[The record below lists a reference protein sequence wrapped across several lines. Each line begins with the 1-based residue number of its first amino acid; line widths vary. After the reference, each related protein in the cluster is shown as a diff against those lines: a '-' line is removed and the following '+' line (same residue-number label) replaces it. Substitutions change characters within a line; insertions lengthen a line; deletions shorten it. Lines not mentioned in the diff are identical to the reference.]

1 MQQPLEPAGS
11 LTIRT
16 DRLDRGHHRGGDGG
30 RIVLRIYTEEVNYR
44 AEPLLAG
51 ALRRP
56 TYMASNVLVALIGLA
71 IAMLVAGMLLGAV
84 VAAQDDA
91 FSVSDVVRQ
100 SIVTIPA
107 VWALVA
113 LVLAAVGAA
122 PSRRVIGWIGI
133 VATFGLTILG
143 PTFNLP
149 DWALDVSP
157 LRHVPNILAPTV
169 DWMGLLWIAG
179 AIAVLLTVGFVGYRR
194 RDII

>member
-1 MQQPLEPAGS
+1 
-11 LTIRT
+11 
-16 DRLDRGHHRGGDGG
+16 
-30 RIVLRIYTEEVNYR
+30 
-44 AEPLLAG
+44 
-51 ALRRP
+51 
-56 TYMASNVLVALIGLA
+56 MASNVLVALIGLA
-71 IAMLVAGMLLGAV
+71 IAMLLAGLLLGAV
-84 VAAQDDA
+84 VAGQDDA
-91 FSVSDVVRQ
+91 LSVSDVVRR

-107 VWALVA
+107 VWALVALVA

-179 AIAVLLTVGFVGYRR
+179 AIAVLLTVGFVNCCR